1 MDTEHTVSD
10 VTTQGL
16 QEDHKNQLLQGLN
29 GLSNRDL
36 RMAKHRV
43 VWNYPVQE
51 FQMLLRGLNKRHSGF
66 IKQD

>member
-1 MDTEHTVSD
+1 MAIEHTASD

-16 QEDHKNQLLQGLN
+16 QEDHKNRLLQGSN
-29 GLSNRDL
+29 GLSNLDL

-51 FQMLLRGLNKRHSGF
+51 FQMLVSGLNKRHSGF
-66 IKQD
+66 TKLD

>member
-1 MDTEHTVSD
+1 MAIEHTASD

-16 QEDHKNQLLQGLN
+16 QEAHKNRLLQGSN
-29 GLSNRDL
+29 GLSELDL
-36 RMAKHRV
+36 QTAKHRV

-66 IKQD
+66 TKQD